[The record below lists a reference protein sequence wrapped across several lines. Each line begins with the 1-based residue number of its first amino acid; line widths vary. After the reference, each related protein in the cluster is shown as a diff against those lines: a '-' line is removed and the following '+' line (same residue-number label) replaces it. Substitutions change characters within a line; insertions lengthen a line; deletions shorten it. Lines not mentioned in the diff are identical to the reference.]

1 MAAAARGRGTPQQR
15 AVRAIETWATRA
27 ILGRRLAYA
36 LIAEPVAPEIEAE
49 RLRYRQAYARV
60 LADVV
65 REGVEA
71 GVFSVRDVDV
81 AATALV
87 GAMAEALVGPLA
99 PDDDSLWD
107 QEPHII
113 AALVDFCLNALRA
126 EGPRHVD
133 S

>member
-1 MAAAARGRGTPQQR
+1 
-15 AVRAIETWATRA
+15 
-27 ILGRRLAYA
+27 LGRRLAYA

-99 PDDDSLWD
+99 PDDDSLSD